1 MATDRLLLYGNSQL
15 TTRILNA
22 DETGFQKIEGQQ
34 TEEPATLWSGLV
46 NADITFEQAT
56 TKFPADNNPNYKS
69 IKGMPSGSGTVTL
82 RGIKY
87 SDYQK
92 LLKVIYTAE
101 DGIDFGSSSETKYF
115 SLALTEEVDDGSQNR
130 HILFKCSI
138 DGLPPLSTE
147 TVSDTVTPRD
157 IPLSITVDPLMK
169 PNNTK
174 SWKFYRVLNSKE
186 NTAAFTANKDTIIF
200 PFVIE

>member
-15 TTRILNA
+15 TTSILNE
-22 DETGFQKIEGQQ
+22 DETGYEGV
-34 TEEPATLWSGLV
+34 ATLWSGLV
-46 NADITFEQAT
+46 NADITFEQT
-56 TKFPADNNPNYKS
+56 STKFPADNNPNYKS

-92 LLKVIYTAE
+92 LLSVIYSAE
-101 DGIDFGSSSETKYF
+101 DGIDFGASSETIYF

-169 PNNTK
+169 PNDNS

-186 NTAAFTANKDTIIF
+186 NTAAFEANKTDIVF
-200 PFVIE
+200 PFTV

>member
-1 MATDRLLLYGNSQL
+1 MATDKLLLYGNSQL
-15 TTRILNA
+15 TTRALNA
-22 DETGFQKIEGQQ
+22 TETGFDELS
-34 TEEPATLWSGLV
+34 AAVLWSGLV
-46 NADITFEQAT
+46 SVDITFTQT
-56 TKFPADNNPNYKS
+56 TNKFAADNNPNYKS

-92 LLKVIYTAE
+92 ILNVIYSAT
-101 DGIDFGSSSETKYF
+101 DGIDFGASDETKYF
-115 SLALTEEVDDGSQNR
+115 ALALTEEVDDGSRNR

-157 IPLSITVDPLMK
+157 IPLSVTVDPLMK
-169 PNNTK
+169 PND
-174 SWKFYRVLNSKE
+174 SSQWKFYRVLNSVE
-186 NTAAFTANKDTIIF
+186 NAAAFEANKTDIVF
-200 PFVIE
+200 PFVV